1 MIRVSAHADL
11 AAADPVMA
19 GLIQRLGELSFET
32 RRRGRPRVDSYGM
45 LLRSVVGQQVSV
57 KAAAAIHDRVLA
69 LFGGVTPAPQQ
80 LLDVDPQALR
90 DAGLSWRKVEYV
102 RDLATHVVSGE
113 LELDRLDQ
121 LPDEE
126 VIAEITAV
134 RGFGVWS
141 AQIFCMFQLERPDVL
156 PTGDLGIRRAT
167 QIEYGLDELPG
178 HTQLTA
184 IAEPWRPHRTLASI
198 YLWETLHNAPT

>member
-1 MIRVSAHADL
+1 MAPVSPHDEL

-19 GLIQRLGELSFET
+19 RLIERFGALSFET
-32 RRRGRPRVDSYGM
+32 RRRGRPPVDAYGM

-57 KAAAAIHDRVLA
+57 KAAAAIYERVLG
-69 LFGGVTPAPQQ
+69 LFGSVTPTPEQ
-80 LLDVDPQALR
+80 LLEVEPDALR

-102 RDLATHVVSGE
+102 RDLAAHVVSGE
-113 LELDRLDQ
+113 LELDRLGELSDDQ
-121 LPDEE
+121 
-126 VIAEITAV
+126 VIAEITSV

-141 AQIFCMFQLERPDVL
+141 AQIFCMFQLERPDVI

-167 QIEYGLDELPG
+167 QIEYELDELPG
-178 HTQLTA
+178 HDQLTA

-198 YLWETLHNAPT
+198 YLWETLHNAPG